1 MHTYKSVRTCACVRM
16 GVCVCFCVG
25 ETWQRGGTCF
35 RCLIIMSW
43 PGTHGQ
49 SLQSFSGI
57 SPSQSTGSSQLP
69 KRLTIRALTRP
80 KTRNNAD
87 GNLATKQSAY
97 HTRSIMDDLSLE
109 GSPNMC
115 VQCKCFITHGLNSV
129 FAENT
134 CRTRVAEKAKELP
147 ETLE

>member
-1 MHTYKSVRTCACVRM
+1 MHAYKSVRTCACVRM
-16 GVCVCFCVG
+16 GVCFCVG

-69 KRLTIRALTRP
+69 QWLTIRALTRP
-80 KTRNNAD
+80 KT
-87 GNLATKQSAY
+87 GTMLMATWQQNSQLITPGPSWMIY
-97 HTRSIMDDLSLE
+97 LSLE

-115 VQCKCFITHGLNSV
+115 VQCKHFITHGLNSV
-129 FAENT
+129 SAENT
-134 CRTRVAEKAKELP
+134 CRTKVAEKAKELP

>member
-1 MHTYKSVRTCACVRM
+1 MYISKCVSNSRHAGVHAYKSVRTCACVCM

-69 KRLTIRALTRP
+69 QRLTIRALTRP
-80 KTRNNAD
+80 KAGTM
-87 GNLATKQSAY
+87 LMATGQQNSQLVTPGPSRMIYLWKGVR
-97 HTRSIMDDLSLE
+97 T
-109 GSPNMC
+109 C
-115 VQCKCFITHGLNSV
+115 VSSV
-129 FAENT
+129 S
-134 CRTRVAEKAKELP
+134 VL
-147 ETLE
+147 